1 MVFCKRA
8 RKALNRGIYQWV
20 ERQFVFVSN
29 NKNIRNQSEF
39 FDYHPLKRNRGCTMM
54 RRDSFDSPWVWDKF
68 VKLSPFIKMNGS
80 KSLKTPFGVSGTFTG
95 VHF

>member
-1 MVFCKRA
+1 MSSPRLSIILGQGRA
-8 RKALNRGIYQWV
+8 FYGFFSGPCATACDKSDG
-20 ERQFVFVSN
+20 VS
-29 NKNIRNQSEF
+29 
-39 FDYHPLKRNRGCTMM
+39 
-54 RRDSFDSPWVWDKF
+54 DKF